1 MPYVV
6 TQAEFLEAGPQ
17 ALKAGRP
24 EGTMWVVQFDD
35 PLPALD
41 RVTYKSVITDPLQA
55 YVEALRPEVES
66 GQMDFVVNYI
76 VSWRNAT
83 RDTFEISP
91 TLIRLYLD
99 GVIGI
104 RELSRRMVSRDS
116 RPGTDHTRAAQRPWE
131 FSSVKCQ
138 QEWQQGRMG
147 YRTHGRARGVERWG
161 GQDLNLRPTDYESAA
176 LTD

>member
-6 TQAEFLEAGPQ
+6 TQAGFLEAGPE
-17 ALKAGRP
+17 APNVGRL
-24 EGTMWVVQFDD
+24 ERTMWVVQFDD

-41 RVTYKSVITDPLQA
+41 RVTYKSAITDPLQV
-55 YVEALRPEVES
+55 YVEALRPEVQS

-99 GVIGI
+99 GQIGI
-104 RELSRRMVSRDS
+104 RELSRTMVITVTASTVLLATPWQLR
-116 RPGTDHTRAAQRPWE
+116 RRLRLGTKA
-131 FSSVKCQ
+131 
-138 QEWQQGRMG
+138 QQGP
-147 YRTHGRARGVERWG
+147 G
-161 GQDLNLRPTDYESAA
+161 GTLCA
-176 LTD
+176 

>member
-6 TQAEFLEAGPQ
+6 TRAGFLEAGPE
-17 ALKAGRP
+17 ALKVGRP

-41 RVTYKSVITDPLQA
+41 RVIYKSAITDPLQV

-76 VSWRNAT
+76 VSWRNVT

-99 GVIGI
+99 GQIGT
-104 RELSRRMVSRDS
+104 RELSRTMVIAG
-116 RPGTDHTRAAQRPWE
+116 P
-131 FSSVKCQ
+131 
-138 QEWQQGRMG
+138 
-147 YRTHGRARGVERWG
+147 
-161 GQDLNLRPTDYESAA
+161 
-176 LTD
+176 